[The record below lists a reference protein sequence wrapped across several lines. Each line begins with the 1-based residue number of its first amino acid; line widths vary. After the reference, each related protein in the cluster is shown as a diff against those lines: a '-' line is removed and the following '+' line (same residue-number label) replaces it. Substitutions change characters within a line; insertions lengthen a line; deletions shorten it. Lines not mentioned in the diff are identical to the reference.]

1 MALRKIPIRRVMH
14 RDNLF
19 LGGDREL
26 VLFCGAVAFA
36 LVFTAQ
42 ELRAGIVGVSLWFFM
57 LYLLRLMAK
66 ADPKLRYVYLR
77 QLLYKPYYPARSTPW
92 RVNSTRQGNQY
103 L

>member
-36 LVFTAQ
+36 LIFTAQ
-42 ELRAGIVGVSLWFFM
+42 ELRAGIVGVSLWCLL
-57 LYLLRLMAK
+57 LYLRPGPANR
-66 ADPKLRYVYLR
+66 RYVYLR
-77 QLLYKPYYPARSTPW
+77 QLIYKRYYPARSTPW

>member
-26 VLFCGAVAFA
+26 VLFCGTVAFA

-42 ELRAGIVGVSLWFFM
+42 ELRAGIVGVSLWFLL

-66 ADPKLRYVYLR
+66 ADPKLRPVYLR
-77 QLLYKPYYPARSTPW
+77 QLIYKPYYPARSTPW
-92 RVNSTRQGNQY
+92 RVNSARQGNQY
-103 L
+103 I

>member
-42 ELRAGIVGVSLWFFM
+42 ELRAGIIGVSLWCCL

-77 QLLYKPYYPARSTPW
+77 QLIYKRYYPARSTPW

>member
-1 MALRKIPIRRVMH
+1 MALRTVPIRRVMH

-42 ELRAGIVGVSLWFFM
+42 ELRAGIVGVSLWCVL

-66 ADPKLRYVYLR
+66 ADPKLRFVYLR
-77 QLLYKPYYPARSTPW
+77 QLIYTSYYPARSTPW
-92 RVNSTRQGNQY
+92 RVNTSRQGSQY
-103 L
+103 S

>member
-42 ELRAGIVGVSLWFFM
+42 ELRAGIVGVSLWFVL
-57 LYLLRLMAK
+57 LYVLRLMAK

-92 RVNSTRQGNQY
+92 RVNTTRQGSQY
-103 L
+103 S

>member
-1 MALRKIPIRRVMH
+1 MALRTIPIRRVMH

-42 ELRAGIVGVSLWFFM
+42 ELRAGIVGVSVWFVM
-57 LYLLRLMAK
+57 LYILRLMAK
-66 ADPKLRYVYLR
+66 ADPKLRFVYLR
-77 QLLYKPYYPARSTPW
+77 QLIYKSYYPARSTPW
-92 RVNSTRQGNQY
+92 RVNTSRQGNQY
-103 L
+103 S

>member
-1 MALRKIPIRRVMH
+1 MS
-14 RDNLF
+14 
-19 LGGDREL
+19 
-26 VLFCGAVAFA
+26 
-36 LVFTAQ
+36 LVFFI
-42 ELRAGIVGVSLWFFM
+42 RVV
-57 LYLLRLMAK
+57 LRLMAK

>member
-42 ELRAGIVGVSLWFFM
+42 EFRAGIIGVSVWFVM

-66 ADPKLRYVYLR
+66 ADPKLRFVYLR
-77 QLLYKPYYPARSTPW
+77 QLIYNSYYPARSTPW
-92 RVNSTRQGNQY
+92 RINTSRQGNQY
-103 L
+103 T